1 MPDSWWPHGLQQQS
15 SLSFTVSWS
24 LLTHVH
30 GVGAATPATESVSSH
45 SKRLHMSYSDSD
57 SVSISLTHTCLQPT
71 PFSSSLVSKTLTLF
85 VLLLSIFLFQ
95 FNFSPNL
102 VKWKSQFG
110 ARKTLCVCI
119 CVCVFVCVCVC
130 SVMSNSLWPHG
141 LTVAHQAPLSMGFPR
156 QEWWKERAWKSLSCV
171 WLFATSWTIQ
181 CMAFSKPENW
191 SW

>member
-85 VLLLSIFLFQ
+85 VLLLPIFLFIFFVIKKYREFIFQSSSGFIEKLSRKYRKFPYTSLPPQ
-95 FNFSPNL
+95 FPLRLRF
-102 VKWKSQFG
+102 W
-110 ARKTLCVCI
+110 I
-119 CVCVFVCVCVC
+119 
-130 SVMSNSLWPHG
+130 SVAYLISSMS
-141 LTVAHQAPLSMGFPR
+141 
-156 QEWWKERAWKSLSCV
+156 
-171 WLFATSWTIQ
+171 
-181 CMAFSKPENW
+181 
-191 SW
+191 